1 MRRGGEGRRYVR
13 VVRVVL
19 PSCLQGIPFRFQRR
33 PHSRLQRFLK
43 STSGRRRRSTVPV
56 VRGVTGSP
64 DQYWLPGSIFPQPRW
79 SLTPDPTFISLR
91 SFRGAARLPLQSSF
105 SAPILASL
113 SRYTS
118 DTILF
123 QALSSLVTLPH
134 VRKHSSWLFSVP
146 NSKFSVLWKSSWVG

>member
-1 MRRGGEGRRYVR
+1 MRRGGEGRRYDR

-64 DQYWLPGSIFPQPRW
+64 DQYSPSPAW

-91 SFRGAARLPLQSSF
+91 SFRGAARLLLQSSF

-113 SRYTS
+113 SR
-118 DTILF
+118 ILQTRF
-123 QALSSLVTLPH
+123 SSRLFPH
-134 VRKHSSWLFSVP
+134 WSRYPTFANIPPGLFP
-146 NSKFSVLWKSSWVG
+146 FRTANSRCYGSRPGLGECH